1 MLPDNIKKYRR
12 AQKMS
17 QEDLAVQLHVVRQT
31 LAKWENSL
39 SVPDADQLIL
49 LADVLKVSVN
59 DLLGTKIENLD
70 NHQDI
75 AAELTKANKQIAEYA
90 ENERLCKEARKIRG
104 IMFWLTVIAIA
115 IMGAV
120 KNEIAAIV
128 LSAILLVAVLI
139 ILYRNMSLL
148 SVGFNS
154 TGNTRSMKIVIVF
167 DIVLVVVL
175 AIFGILIRTDK
186 IHLAD
191 NQEALFASVIVTIV
205 IIFTGVIAPRLPH
218 NRYTGLR
225 LPWTVQNEGAW
236 IIALSYINR
245 SDAFNDGLHFVDES
259 IDWDQYRSVFYV

>member
-1 MLPDNIKKYRR
+1 M
-12 AQKMS
+12 
-17 QEDLAVQLHVVRQT
+17 
-31 LAKWENSL
+31 
-39 SVPDADQLIL
+39 
-49 LADVLKVSVN
+49 
-59 DLLGTKIENLD
+59 
-70 NHQDI
+70 
-75 AAELTKANKQIAEYA
+75 
-90 ENERLCKEARKIRG
+90 
-104 IMFWLTVIAIA
+104 IAIA

-128 LSAILLVAVLI
+128 LSAILLVAVLT

-154 TGNTRSMKIVIVF
+154 TGNTSSMKIVIVF
-167 DIVLVVVL
+167 DLVLVVVL

-205 IIFTGVIAPRLPH
+205 IIFTGVIAPCLSH

>member
-128 LSAILLVAVLI
+128 LSAILFVAVLT

-148 SVGFNS
+148 SVGVNS

-225 LPWTVQNEGAW
+225 LPLTTVFT
-236 IIALSYINR
+236 L
-245 SDAFNDGLHFVDES
+245 
-259 IDWDQYRSVFYV
+259 